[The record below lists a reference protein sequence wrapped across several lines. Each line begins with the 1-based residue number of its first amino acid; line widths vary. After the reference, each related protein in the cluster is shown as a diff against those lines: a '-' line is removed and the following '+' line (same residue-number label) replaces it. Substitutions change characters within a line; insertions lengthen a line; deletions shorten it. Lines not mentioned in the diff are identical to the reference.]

1 MPGRRTMAAP
11 QQQQNMHATAL
22 VAGET
27 GILVTG
33 QSGSGKSALA
43 LDLIRSAAS
52 AGRFAALVADDQVLL
67 QAVDGRVLAAAPSA
81 TAGLV
86 EVRGSAI
93 VSVPHLRRAVMHV
106 VISLDPSADQPRLP
120 DPQDRC
126 DLGKGIRLPLLRFRP
141 GGGGDPLVLLEA
153 FEKGHLLR

>member
-1 MPGRRTMAAP
+1 
-11 QQQQNMHATAL
+11 MHATAL

-33 QSGSGKSALA
+33 SSGSGKSALA
-43 LDLIRSAAS
+43 LNLIRTAAA

-67 QAVDGRVLAAAPSA
+67 QPAAGRVIALAPPA

-93 VSVPHLRRAVMHV
+93 LQVPHLPRAVMHV
-106 VISLDPSADQPRLP
+106 VISLDPSNDQPRLP
-120 DPQDRC
+120 DPQERY
-126 DLGKGIRLPLLRFRP
+126 DLGQGNLLPLLRIRP
-141 GGGGDPLVLLEA
+141 GGGSDPMILLEA
-153 FEKGHLLR
+153 LEKGRLLR

>member
-1 MPGRRTMAAP
+1 MAGP
-11 QQQQNMHATAL
+11 RQHQNIHATA
-22 VAGET
+22 VIAGET

-33 QSGSGKSALA
+33 RSGSGKSALA
-43 LDLIRSAAS
+43 LSLVRSAAA

-67 QAVDGRVLAAAPSA
+67 RAVDGRVIALAPST

-93 VSVPHLRRAVMHV
+93 LTAPHLPRAVMHV
-106 VISLDPSADQPRLP
+106 VIDLDPSGNQPRLP
-120 DPQDRC
+120 DPQDRY
-126 DLGKGIRLPLLRFRP
+126 DLGVGISLPLLHFRT
-141 GGGGDPLVLLEA
+141 GSGDPLILLEA

>member
-1 MPGRRTMAAP
+1 
-11 QQQQNMHATAL
+11 MHASAL

-67 QAVDGRVLAAAPSA
+67 QVAADRVIALAPPA

-93 VSVPHLRRAVMHV
+93 LTVPHLPRAVMHV
-106 VISLDPSADQPRLP
+106 VISLDPREDQPRLP
-120 DPQDRC
+120 DPQERH
-126 DLGKGIRLPLLRFRP
+126 DLGNGVVLPLLRIRP
-141 GGGGDPLVLLEA
+141 GRDGDPLVLLEA
-153 FEKGHLLR
+153 FEKGHLLD